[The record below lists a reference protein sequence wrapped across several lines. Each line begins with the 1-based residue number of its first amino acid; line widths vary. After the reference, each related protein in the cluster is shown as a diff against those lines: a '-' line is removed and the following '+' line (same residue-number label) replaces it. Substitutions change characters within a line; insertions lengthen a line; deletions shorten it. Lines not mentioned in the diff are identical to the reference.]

1 MSVLIR
7 HIESSRYLISRNRA
21 MIAATRQLI
30 ACNRRR
36 LNPWWGF
43 SGGSDEQN
51 PVDELRLSVRQRLVQ
66 GDLVPAP
73 RRVWAGRGTGQRC
86 VVCAREILASEVEN
100 EISVRSNGLEV
111 TLWAHLPCLRVW
123 RDESDALEHGASELL
138 DERPEGGGGTP

>member
-51 PVDELRLSVRQRLVQ
+51 PVDELRLSVRQRLVR

-73 RRVWAGRGTGQRC
+73 RRVRAGRGTGQRC
-86 VVCAREILASEVEN
+86 VVCARNIPASEVEN
-100 EISVRSNGLEV
+100 EISVRADGHEV
-111 TLWAHLPCLRVW
+111 RLWAHLSCLRIW
-123 RDESDALEHGASELL
+123 RDESDALERSTSEPLGTS
-138 DERPEGGGGTP
+138 GGGEAE

>member
-1 MSVLIR
+1 VISVLSR
-7 HIESSRYLISRNRA
+7 QIESSRDLIIGNRA
-21 MIAATRQLI
+21 IVTATRQLV

-43 SGGSDEQN
+43 SGGSDGQD
-51 PVDELRLSVRQRLVQ
+51 PLDELRLSVRQRLAQ
-66 GDLVPAP
+66 GDLLLAP
-73 RRVWAGRGTGQRC
+73 RRVWARRGTGQRC
-86 VVCAREILASEVEN
+86 VVCAKEILASDVEN

-138 DERPEGGGGTP
+138 GDFGRGGTP